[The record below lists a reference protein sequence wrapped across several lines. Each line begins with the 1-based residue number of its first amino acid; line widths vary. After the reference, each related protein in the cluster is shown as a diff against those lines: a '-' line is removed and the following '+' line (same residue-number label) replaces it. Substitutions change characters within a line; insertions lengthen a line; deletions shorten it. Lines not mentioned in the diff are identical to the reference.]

1 MTTTTKTTRYPQA
14 FRYRL
19 ECSISYRI
27 IHVLVFLLF
36 MSCFIGVP
44 NTPVFNVISSE
55 KENECAVL
63 VQWEPSSSDCP
74 VLFHTISYRR
84 QGESEWARLNI
95 TGKNTNSQKI
105 ETECSTEYEFQVLAW
120 NEVGPSPI
128 TTKTYTTKAD
138 AVKNN
143 KRGI

>member
-1 MTTTTKTTRYPQA
+1 
-14 FRYRL
+14 
-19 ECSISYRI
+19 
-27 IHVLVFLLF
+27 

-44 NTPVFNVISSE
+44 NTPVFDVISSE
-55 KENECAVL
+55 NENDCAVFVRWL
-63 VQWEPSSSDCP
+63 REPSSSDCP

-84 QGESEWARLNI
+84 QGENEWARLNI
-95 TGKNTNSQKI
+95 TGKNTSSQKI

-128 TTKTYTTKAD
+128 TTKTYTTERD